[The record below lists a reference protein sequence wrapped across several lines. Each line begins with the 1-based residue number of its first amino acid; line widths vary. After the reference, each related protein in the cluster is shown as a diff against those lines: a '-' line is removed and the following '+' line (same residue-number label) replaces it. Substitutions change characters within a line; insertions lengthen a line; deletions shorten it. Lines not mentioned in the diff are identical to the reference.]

1 MKPQKP
7 IFSDKDILDRLTG
20 KITFAE
26 VPEKWQPIQGTY
38 TRRAIAEID
47 GASIIDLPDFRTPA
61 NLFAELGRIS
71 KGGTI
76 ESSPEIA
83 VTQWS
88 YSTFP
93 PNSPKAWH
101 LHGLRD
107 GQWDCWAIVPYP
119 GMVLRIGLWDIRK
132 SSLTSDAKFKIDF
145 DDSGTRLVLI
155 PPGVAHG
162 VCAFEKQGIL
172 FYITTKMFDKQYP
185 DEGRIPWDMEDKDFW
200 MSR

>member
-119 GMVLRIGLWDIRK
+119 GMVLRVGLWDIRK

>member
-38 TRRAIAEID
+38 TRRAIVEID

-119 GMVLRIGLWDIRK
+119 GMVLRVGLWDIRK
-132 SSLTSDAKFKIDF
+132 SSLTSDAKLKTDF

-200 MSR
+200 LSR

>member
-107 GQWDCWAIVPYP
+107 GQWDCWVIVPYP

-132 SSLTSDAKFKIDF
+132 SSLTSDAKLKTDF

>member
-76 ESSPEIA
+76 EASPEIA

-119 GMVLRIGLWDIRK
+119 GMVLRVGLWDIRK
-132 SSLTSDAKFKIDF
+132 SSLTSDAKLKTDF

>member
-7 IFSDKDILDRLTG
+7 IFSDKDILDRLIG

-38 TRRAIAEID
+38 TRRAIVEID

-61 NLFAELGRIS
+61 NLFAEIGRIR

-93 PNSPKAWH
+93 PDSPKAWH

-119 GMVLRIGLWDIRK
+119 GMVLRVGLWDTRK
-132 SSLTSDAKFKIDF
+132 QSPTSDAKIKFDF
-145 DDSGTRLVLI
+145 DDTGTHLVLI

-172 FYITTKMFDKQYP
+172 FYITTKMFDKQHP

-200 MSR
+200 LSR

>member
-119 GMVLRIGLWDIRK
+119 GMVLRVGLWDIRK
-132 SSLTSDAKFKIDF
+132 SSLTSDAKLKTDF

>member
-132 SSLTSDAKFKIDF
+132 SSLTSDAKLKTDF